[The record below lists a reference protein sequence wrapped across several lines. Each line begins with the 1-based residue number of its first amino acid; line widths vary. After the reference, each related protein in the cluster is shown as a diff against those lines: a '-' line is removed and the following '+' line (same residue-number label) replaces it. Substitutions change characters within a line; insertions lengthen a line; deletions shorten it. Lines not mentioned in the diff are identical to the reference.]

1 MKRAVYKPLKL
12 IPVSREECFVPKQLN
27 LPSVSVDS
35 PALHVMTDLNKI
47 PAATIFASATLS
59 EANQAMIHRGVRLL
73 FVTDT
78 AQHLLGV
85 ITATDLL
92 GEKPMQVSQKRD
104 VRREELLVDHLMT
117 PVENMEAVSMMEVS
131 HAEVGHIVSTLKEAG
146 RQHAIV
152 IEQDAAGQQ
161 MLRGIFSSSQL
172 ARQLGIQ
179 ISTVEVAQTF
189 AEIEAAIARA

>member
-27 LPSVSVDS
+27 LPTVSVDS
-35 PALHVMTDLNKI
+35 PALHVMTDLTRI

-117 PVENMEAVSMMEVS
+117 PVENMEAVSVMEVS

>member
-1 MKRAVYKPLKL
+1 
-12 IPVSREECFVPKQLN
+12 
-27 LPSVSVDS
+27 
-35 PALHVMTDLNKI
+35 
-47 PAATIFASATLS
+47 
-59 EANQAMIHRGVRLL
+59 
-73 FVTDT
+73 
-78 AQHLLGV
+78 
-85 ITATDLL
+85 
-92 GEKPMQVSQKRD
+92 MQVSQKRD

-117 PVENMEAVSMMEVS
+117 PVENMEAVSVMEVS

-179 ISTVEVAQTF
+179 ISTVEVAQNF